1 MFSKDYYL
9 DDKLETMAG
18 QLDISATESNVEN
31 ILSRSDRYTVPD
43 YQRLYS
49 WDEEQWDDFW
59 TDLVNISKDE
69 THFLGSIVVIKH
81 TGAFDQLDR
90 LELVD
95 GQQRL
100 TTISLLLVALRE
112 HYESIGDPNGLAEKI
127 DEDYLHVYDMNN
139 EEFQNLELSRFDNPA
154 FSNILDGE
162 ENNAEESQLY
172 EALQYFRD
180 KLDDLSDEEADSVRK
195 RLLGSLTMVVI
206 DTENPESAFRLFE
219 TLNDR
224 GLELSAVDLMKN
236 SLLQEAMEMYPGG
249 YEDPQY
255 QQVRDLWQSI
265 LEDVVREIQKPNR
278 FFRHY
283 MMQAPHPDKDT
294 GISNYKLYDEFRKV
308 IKKELPSNG
317 VTLLDYVSDMEDV
330 SDLYTGF
337 IQANVDVFQSRE
349 QQRVNRR
356 LANLN
361 AIQSVHS
368 RTLLLR
374 VFQEFKEFD
383 KIDRTLRL
391 LEVFMTRWK
400 LAGYPSGSKL
410 DTIFASICSNAFD
423 KDDPVDEIKSRL
435 KDEAPDDDEFR
446 VGIIS
451 KNFKDNAQTRYVLRT
466 LEHRSF
472 GGVDAD
478 QQSVD
483 IEHIAPKRMWSA
495 KKYESWRN
503 ILNLSEE
510 EFENEYRNKLG
521 NLTLL
526 ENRHNAAAG
535 AKPFDEKKQ
544 YYLGS
549 NYEMT
554 QDVREYDDWS
564 KETIDDRT
572 RKLAERA
579 ENIWDFDS
587 F

>member
-1 MFSKDYYL
+1 
-9 DDKLETMAG
+9 MAG
-18 QLDISATESNVEN
+18 QLDISATESTVEN

-49 WDEEQWDDFW
+49 WNEDQWNDFW
-59 TDLVNISKDE
+59 VDLTNISENE

-81 TGAFDQLDR
+81 TGAYDELDR

-112 HYESIGDPNGLAEKI
+112 HYEKIGDPNDLAEKI

-139 EEFQNLELSRFDNPA
+139 EEHQNLQLSRFDNPA
-154 FSNILDGE
+154 YQKILEGDSDE
-162 ENNAEESQLY
+162 VEDSQLL
-172 EALQYFRD
+172 EALEYFRE
-180 KLDDLSDEEADSVRK
+180 KISDLTDEEADSVRK
-195 RLLGSLTMVVI
+195 RLLGSMTMVVI

-236 SLLQEAMEMYPGG
+236 SLLQVAMEKFPDGH
-249 YEDPQY
+249 EDPEY
-255 QQVRDLWQSI
+255 QHIRDQWETI
-265 LEDVVREIQKPNR
+265 LEEVVREIQKPNR

-283 MMQAPHPDKDT
+283 MMQAPVPDIDT
-294 GISNYKLYDEFRKV
+294 GISNYKLYDKFREV
-308 IKKELPSNG
+308 IKHELPKDG
-317 VTLLDYVSDMEDV
+317 VTLRDYVDNMEEV
-330 SDLYTGF
+330 ADLYTGF
-337 IQANVDVFQSRE
+337 TQASVDVFESRE
-349 QQRVNRR
+349 QQRINKR
-356 LANLN
+356 LENLN
-361 AIQSVHS
+361 SIKSVHS

-374 VFQEFKEFD
+374 TFQEFDEFD
-383 KIDRTLRL
+383 KIDKTLRL

-400 LAGYPSGSKL
+400 LAGYASGSQL
-410 DTIFASICSNAFD
+410 DTIFASICSTAFD
-423 KDDPVDEIKSRL
+423 KDDPIDEIKSRL
-435 KDEAPDDDEFR
+435 EEEAPDDDEFR
-446 VGIIS
+446 VGITS
-451 KNFKDNAQTRYVLRT
+451 KDFKQNAQTKYVLGT

-472 GGVDAD
+472 GGVSAD
-478 QQSVD
+478 QQSID
-483 IEHIAPKRMWSA
+483 IEHIAPKRMWTA

-503 ILNLSEE
+503 VMNLSQE
-510 EFENEYRNKLG
+510 EFEADYQSKLG

-554 QDVREYDDWS
+554 QDVRNYDDWS
-564 KETIDDRT
+564 KETIDKRTEDLADR
-572 RKLAERA
+572 AV
-579 ENIWDFDS
+579 NVWDFS
-587 F
+587 SY